1 MKNYEL
7 VLQQVEADLA
17 AGRLRLGG
25 RLPGERALAE
35 QLGISRPSV
44 REAVRVLE
52 ALGVVRTATGSGPEA
67 GAVIVA
73 EPSAPLTA
81 LLRLHL
87 ATSHLPMEDI
97 VQTRVLLESWSAR
110 EAAGRFAA
118 SAGARVGP
126 AGVESAG
133 LLADAGAPVGRGGA
147 EDPAE
152 RDGAEDPALRGGAED
167 PATRGGAEDPATRG
181 GAGVAVGRGGV
192 GAGELAVAEG
202 LLVRMDA
209 DGLSPEEFHLLDA
222 EFHVALAGL
231 AGNVLIAAVMGSLRS
246 AIHGYV
252 LAAVP
257 NLPDWDATAVALR
270 AEHHGIVA
278 AIRDGRGEDAA
289 RLVTEHIEGFYRAAR
304 LSSPTW

>member
-1 MKNYEL
+1 VKNYEL

-110 EAAGRFAA
+110 EAAGRIE
-118 SAGARVGP
+118 AGK
-126 AGVESAG
+126 
-133 LLADAGAPVGRGGA
+133 LK
-147 EDPAE
+147 
-152 RDGAEDPALRGGAED
+152 
-167 PATRGGAEDPATRG
+167 
-181 GAGVAVGRGGV
+181 
-192 GAGELAVAEG
+192 VAEN
-202 LLVRMDA
+202 LLERMEA
-209 DGLSPEEFHLLDA
+209 GGLSPEEFHLLDA

-257 NLPDWDATAVALR
+257 NLPDWDATAIALR
-270 AEHHGIVA
+270 AEHRGIVA
-278 AIRDGRGEDAA
+278 AIRDGRGDDAA

>member
-25 RLPGERALAE
+25 RLPGERSLAE

-87 ATSHLPMEDI
+87 ATSHLPMHDI
-97 VQTRVLLESWSAR
+97 VQTRVLLESWAAR
-110 EAAGRFAA
+110 EAAGQFAA
-118 SAGARVGP
+118 QGA
-126 AGVESAG
+126 
-133 LLADAGAPVGRGGA
+133 ADG
-147 EDPAE
+147 
-152 RDGAEDPALRGGAED
+152 DGALAGKLRDAE
-167 PATRGGAEDPATRG
+167 
-181 GAGVAVGRGGV
+181 
-192 GAGELAVAEG
+192 ELLG
-202 LLVRMDA
+202 RMDME
-209 DGLSPEEFHLLDA
+209 GLSPEEFHLLDA

-231 AGNVLIAAVMGSLRS
+231 AGNVLVAAVMSSLRS

-257 NLPDWDATAVALR
+257 NLPDWDATAVGLR

-278 AIRDGRGEDAA
+278 AIRSGQADAAA
-289 RLVTEHIEGFYRAAR
+289 RLVTDHIEGFYRAAR
-304 LSSPTW
+304 LSSPAW